1 MTASALDELLERC
14 AAGVGLDVGVGRD
27 ALEFTGHPVLE
38 SFYPVSALA
47 TASVGVAGLA
57 AADVLD
63 AFGMRPSSVVVDR
76 GLADAWF
83 GFALRP
89 VGWELPSPWD
99 PIAGDYR
106 TMDDGAVDGAD
117 GSAAWIRLHT
127 NAPHHR
133 AAALR
138 VLGVAADRVAV
149 ADAVASW
156 SAGELESAVVAEG
169 GCAAELR
176 TPAAWA
182 EHPQG
187 AAVALEPLV
196 ASQRTGLSVD
206 AAPARWR
213 PTPARPLAGLRVL
226 DLTRVLA
233 GPVATRLLAGLG
245 AEVLRV
251 DPPGWDEP
259 GVVPEMTI
267 GKRSA
272 RLDAHDP
279 ADRERLLELLAGA
292 DVLVSGYRA
301 DALERLGLGDE
312 VRSGIR
318 PGLIDVSLDAYGHT
332 GPWAHRRGF
341 DSLVQMSSGIAAA
354 GLRMGTAD
362 RPTPLPVQAL
372 DQATGYLM
380 AAAVLTGLA
389 ARARDGSGTRSRLS
403 LARTAVELEAVRG
416 FQADAAAPAPDY
428 PRTPVSTP
436 WGAAELLLAPLR
448 VGGHPLSW
456 ALSPRP
462 LGSDDPLWQ

>member
-1 MTASALDELLERC
+1 MAASALEQLLARS
-14 AAGVGLDVGVGRD
+14 AAAVGVPLG
-27 ALEFTGHPVLE
+27 ALEFTGRPALE

-47 TASVGVAGLA
+47 SASVGVAGLA
-57 AADVLD
+57 AAELLD
-63 AFGMRPSSVVVDR
+63 ALGMPGAGVVVDR

-99 PIAGDYR
+99 PIAGDYS
-106 TMDDGAVDGAD
+106 TAD
-117 GSAAWIRLHT
+117 GWIRLHT

-138 VLGVAADRVAV
+138 VLGVGADRAAV
-149 ADAVASW
+149 AEAVASW

-196 ASQRTGLSVD
+196 AVDRTDPSMD
-206 AAPARWR
+206 AASARWR
-213 PTPARPLAGLRVL
+213 PTPARPLAGVRVL

-245 AEVLRV
+245 AEVLRI

-267 GKRSA
+267 GKRAA

-279 ADRERLLELLAGA
+279 RDRERLLELLAEA

-312 VRSGIR
+312 VRRSIR

-332 GPWAHRRGF
+332 GPWARRRGF

-354 GLRMGTAD
+354 GLQAGTAD

-372 DQATGYLM
+372 DQATGYLL
-380 AAAVLTGLA
+380 AAAALAGLA
-389 ARARDGSGTRSRLS
+389 NRVRDGAGTRSRLS
-403 LARTAVELEAVRG
+403 LARTAVELETARG
-416 FQADAAAPAPDY
+416 LEVDAAAPASEY
-428 PRTPVSTP
+428 SRTPLATP
-436 WGAAELLLAPLR
+436 WGAAELLPSPLM
-448 VGGHPLSW
+448 VGGQQLVW
-456 ALSPRP
+456 ELAPRP
-462 LGSDDPLWQ
+462 LGSDDPSWSAQRRR